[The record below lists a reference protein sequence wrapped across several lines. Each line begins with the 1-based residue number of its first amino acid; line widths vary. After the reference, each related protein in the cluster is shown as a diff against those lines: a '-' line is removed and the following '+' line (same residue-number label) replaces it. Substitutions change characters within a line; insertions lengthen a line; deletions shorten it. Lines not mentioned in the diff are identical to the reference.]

1 MDRLSSPYRRLSDT
15 SEARSQAKY
24 IAPMK
29 NRILAKSRQKSQSG
43 FTLYELL
50 ITLIIVG
57 VILSYGM
64 ANLSDFNRNGR
75 MTSTANDLH
84 AAFHLARS
92 ESARGK
98 INITICGSADP
109 MGAGADC
116 DGNWSQGYIVFIDA
130 NGDLA
135 RAGANETVLRRH
147 DVTEIGVN
155 LRVAN
160 NATYF
165 SFASSGL
172 GRGNVNG
179 NPAVTQ
185 VVMCDERGNITGAGG
200 NSAARLFV
208 ATPLG
213 RATILRDKALITT
226 ALTNMVQTCP

>member
-1 MDRLSSPYRRLSDT
+1 
-15 SEARSQAKY
+15 
-24 IAPMK
+24 MK
-29 NRILAKSRQKSQSG
+29 NKTLAKMRRESQSG

-50 ITLIIVG
+50 ITMVIVG
-57 VILSYGM
+57 VVLSYGM

-75 MTSTANDLH
+75 MTSTANNLH

-98 INITICGSADP
+98 TNITICGSADP
-109 MGAGADC
+109 MAATADC
-116 DGNWSQGYIVFIDA
+116 DGTWAQGYIVFIDT

-135 RAGANETVLRRH
+135 RAGGTETVLRRH
-147 DVTEIGVN
+147 DASEVGVN

-165 SFASSGL
+165 GFASSGL

-213 RATILRDKALITT
+213 RATILRDKTLIAT
-226 ALTNMVQTCP
+226 ALTNMGQNCP